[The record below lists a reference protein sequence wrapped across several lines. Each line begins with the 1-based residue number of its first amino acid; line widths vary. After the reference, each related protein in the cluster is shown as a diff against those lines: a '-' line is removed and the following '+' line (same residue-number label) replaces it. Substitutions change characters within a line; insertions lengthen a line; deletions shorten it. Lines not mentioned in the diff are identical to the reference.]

1 MRCPLCTRTPAQHW
15 RRRLCGPLTGT
26 AAGPMSDDERARY
39 VAAWAASVPSMAEIS
54 TIPDPLNPDP
64 AEANCTCGAPDVA
77 HCDGC
82 LACPGDAHDEAC
94 GW

>member
-1 MRCPLCTRTPAQHW
+1 MTRRSPEGAFGAADTVP
-15 RRRLCGPLTGT
+15 RNPRGPI
-26 AAGPMSDDERARY
+26 P
-39 VAAWAASVPSMAEIS
+39 V
-54 TIPDPLNPDP
+54 IPDPLNPDVT
-64 AEANCTCGAPDVA
+64 AANCTLCPAADVA